1 MLLFLL
7 KLSFCNRF
15 DDYGVEFNDDFT
27 TLIKTPDRIPDN
39 YVILSSC
46 VTISGG
52 SSSLKSSFAN
62 CLTTIKSI
70 SFGPNSQLQTIF
82 SYVFNGSS
90 IESIDFS
97 NCMKI
102 TTIPEFCFAY
112 CYKLTS
118 VNLPPK
124 LLYLEAQCFH
134 TCNSL
139 TYIQLP
145 DSLLELR
152 SNFHGPFSAASRL
165 SRVDISENS
174 QLRV

>member
-70 SFGPNSQLQTIF
+70 SFGPNIQLQTTF
-82 SYVFNGSS
+82 HMYSTVLLL
-90 IESIDFS
+90 
-97 NCMKI
+97 KV
-102 TTIPEFCFAY
+102 
-112 CYKLTS
+112 LTFQT
-118 VNLPPK
+118 V
-124 LLYLEAQCFH
+124 
-134 TCNSL
+134 
-139 TYIQLP
+139 
-145 DSLLELR
+145 
-152 SNFHGPFSAASRL
+152 
-165 SRVDISENS
+165 
-174 QLRV
+174 